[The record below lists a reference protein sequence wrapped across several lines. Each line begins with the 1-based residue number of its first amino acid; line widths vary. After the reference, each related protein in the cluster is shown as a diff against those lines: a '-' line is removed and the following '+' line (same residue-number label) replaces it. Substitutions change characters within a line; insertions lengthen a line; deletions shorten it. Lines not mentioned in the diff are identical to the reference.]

1 MASARYNLRSK
12 RADED
17 GEPLAGPEVIQQPGE
32 LPSISNLALNS
43 PANELE
49 DNSSGET
56 SSLSSIST
64 NDTTM
69 PGVFRDEPLGT
80 KDSHKHTEEERSPT
94 EILNNSVEI
103 NSNVA
108 TPPGDLRVYDAS
120 LPDEKNQSD
129 VAEDDEDR
137 AIVES
142 VISGDDDRHRERASV
157 LNPHRNA
164 QAYEPRPDSRGEG
177 SSKRQG
183 KMVDPRCHD

>member
-1 MASARYNLRSK
+1 MASARYSLRSK

-129 VAEDDEDR
+129 VAEDDEDHVT
-137 AIVES
+137 VES
-142 VISGDDDRHRERASV
+142 AISGAAGRHRA
-157 LNPHRNA
+157 
-164 QAYEPRPDSRGEG
+164 
-177 SSKRQG
+177 
-183 KMVDPRCHD
+183 